1 MCHYFWGHIQPA
13 HLTDSAKLILNLPCV
28 LQYKKISLCISYHL
42 HHVSC
47 WNKTLWSFKSASLC
61 LKIAIYDMNTTS
73 IFVLLTEEYMV
84 PEPVE
89 KENIFRINYF
99 GVCTSIDSVL
109 TPLWSHSLLKCV
121 PQKNSSSNK
130 YVFKAVTH
138 LKLLP
143 YKLSKIFL
151 NCIIWGILSLVYTAM
166 KHIVIKNL
174 YLQMEYALYR

>member
-1 MCHYFWGHIQPA
+1 
-13 HLTDSAKLILNLPCV
+13 
-28 LQYKKISLCISYHL
+28 
-42 HHVSC
+42 
-47 WNKTLWSFKSASLC
+47 
-61 LKIAIYDMNTTS
+61 MNTTS

-143 YKLSKIFL
+143 YKLSKFFL
-151 NCIIWGILSLVYTAM
+151 NCIIWCILSLVYTAM
-166 KHIVIKNL
+166 KHIVIKKL
-174 YLQMEYALYR
+174 YLQMECALYR